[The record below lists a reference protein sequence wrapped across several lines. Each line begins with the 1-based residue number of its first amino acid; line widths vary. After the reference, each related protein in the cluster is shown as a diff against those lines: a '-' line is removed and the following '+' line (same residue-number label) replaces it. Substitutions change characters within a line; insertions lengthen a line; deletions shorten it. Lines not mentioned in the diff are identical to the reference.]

1 GMGQVWLAERDDG
14 AFRQKV
20 AIKVLASALG
30 DPEAVRR
37 AEAERQF
44 LAWLNHPN
52 IAHVIDGG
60 TTAEGQPYVVM
71 EYVEGLRIDQWCS
84 ARRLDLRGRVTLF
97 LQVLDAL
104 DAAHRAL
111 IIHRDIKPSNVM
123 VTNDGRVKLLDFGI
137 AKSLA
142 ETRVASRT
150 ATGLAAL
157 TPQYA

>member
-1 GMGQVWLAERDDG
+1 CGGDERLVQAVRTLLRAHEQSAGFLESPAAASSSPATIGPYRLLPGIGAGGMGQEWLAERDDG

-20 AIKVLASALG
+20 AHKVLASALG

-44 LAWLNHPN
+44 VAWLNHPN

-60 TTAEGQPYVVM
+60 TSAEGQPYVVM
-71 EYVEGLRIDQWCS
+71 AYVEGLRIDQWCS

-104 DAAHRAL
+104 DA
-111 IIHRDIKPSNVM
+111 
-123 VTNDGRVKLLDFGI
+123 
-137 AKSLA
+137 
-142 ETRVASRT
+142 
-150 ATGLAAL
+150 
-157 TPQYA
+157 